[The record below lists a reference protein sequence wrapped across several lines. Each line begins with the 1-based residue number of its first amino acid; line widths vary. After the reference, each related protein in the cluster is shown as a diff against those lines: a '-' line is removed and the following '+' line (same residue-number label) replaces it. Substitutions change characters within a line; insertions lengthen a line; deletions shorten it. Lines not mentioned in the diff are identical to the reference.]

1 MKDTQHTEWFTVRA
15 YAVDADKHI
24 QVPDLVRMMHETAM
38 QHVLRLKLSVWDLEP
53 QQLAWV
59 LTRITVRIHRLPHLG
74 ERIRIATHPSGF
86 ERIRTYRDYRVF
98 NEAGELLASAVSLW
112 FLMDTAS
119 RKLARVPE
127 AIKTQ
132 IESILA
138 QLTDFL
144 PRPNSKAQ
152 AFKEAIAERR
162 YQVGYH
168 ELDFNNHLNNIYYA
182 QWLLD
187 AIPGAFQQKHQ
198 LIQLDIFY
206 KNECMLDDQ
215 IMAQANPL
223 EELHWQQ
230 RLLKE
235 GQEVA
240 LAESRWRPKP

>member
-15 YAVDADKHI
+15 YAVDADKNI
-24 QVPDLVRMMHETAM
+24 QVPDLVRLMHETAM

-59 LTRITVRIHRLPHLG
+59 LTRITVRIHRLPRLG
-74 ERIRIATHPSGF
+74 ERIHIVTNPSGF

-98 NEAGELLASAVSLW
+98 NEQGALLASAVSLW

-119 RKLARVPE
+119 RRLARVPE
-127 AIKTQ
+127 VIKTQ
-132 IESILA
+132 IESIVA

-144 PRPNSKAQ
+144 PKPDTKAPT
-152 AFKEAIAERR
+152 FGEATAERH

-168 ELDFNNHLNNIYYA
+168 ELDFNDHLNNIYYA

-187 AIPGAFQQKHQ
+187 AIPGAFQQKHD
-198 LIQLDIFY
+198 LVQLDIFY
-206 KNECMLDDQ
+206 KNECVLDDQ
-215 IMAQANPL
+215 ILAQATPL
-223 EELHWQQ
+223 DKLHWQQ

-240 LAESRWRPKP
+240 LGESYWRPKS